1 MLFSEVAR
9 LLQCAEEEPSKFSS
23 GVPRVNLSAAFA
35 ITLSKASWY
44 DDYMFTRR
52 IRGARELSLDTSC
65 VIMDG
70 NMKLNGRCC
79 GRPVAE
85 LTHSP
90 ELGLFTA
97 SPCSKSPLFGKR
109 RCRDHDCSLP
119 LNAPG
124 AGEEVAVAHRRRRV
138 LSSVASSSGYDL
150 LLKPIDYVLADNAAA
165 VAGRWVSSTSCT
177 DRQVHD
183 YWGSKEVD
191 GFVFI
196 SKLLV
201 RR

>member
-124 AGEEVAVAHRRRRV
+124 AGRR
-138 LSSVASSSGYDL
+138 
-150 LLKPIDYVLADNAAA
+150 
-165 VAGRWVSSTSCT
+165 W
-177 DRQVHD
+177 Q
-183 YWGSKEVD
+183 
-191 GFVFI
+191 
-196 SKLLV
+196 
-201 RR
+201 